1 MDDVYDDPLH
11 GPLTLERSMNAT
23 GYKEVNKKVD
33 GGGRIEYYVKLRLDL
48 NEKSQ
53 TTLAGSFKSTAR
65 EAAIFRATYLKEHPP
80 VPKRAG
86 GKASAHTRTHRPPAL
101 DA

>member
-53 TTLAGSFKSTAR
+53 TTLHGSFKSTAR
-65 EAAIFRATYLKEHPP
+65 EAAIIPCHVPQGASAGAEACWREGIRPYSNSPP
-80 VPKRAG
+80 VCP
-86 GKASAHTRTHRPPAL
+86 
-101 DA
+101 